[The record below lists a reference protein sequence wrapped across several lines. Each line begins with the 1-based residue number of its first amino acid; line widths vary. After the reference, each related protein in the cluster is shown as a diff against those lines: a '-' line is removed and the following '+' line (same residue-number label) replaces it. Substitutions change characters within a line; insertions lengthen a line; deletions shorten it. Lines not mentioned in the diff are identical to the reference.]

1 VAPALAARKGALLQI
16 RWFTPAVVLAVG
28 VSPAVAQ
35 DPASNRLRNDQK
47 RIEDLVKKDKNP
59 DATALASSL
68 IMQESSALQADSGA
82 VASFDAAVGVASLRS
97 GNYEDASIWLLRAI
111 RVQEKVT
118 SPNDPVIVG
127 YALNLAHAYQE
138 RGDYVKAEGFFLRA
152 VALSRKSKGG
162 KDLWTALSD
171 LSRFYTERGNYAK
184 ALPLAEEALRLAS
197 SSEGAQSP
205 EVVSPLRSIAAAA
218 AGEKKYDEA
227 YKHLE
232 DALSVLE
239 KRYGVKS
246 PERLPILND
255 LIVLSF
261 QESKQS
267 RTYDFYLKAHDTK
280 LKGLKSTEN
289 YGKILNNLGTM
300 YTLSGQYDEALA
312 MFKKSAET
320 DPKQPDSMNNLGV
333 IYHKLGQYQEATKA
347 FDGINKYTTHGLT
360 VSAAAALN
368 GVVAASPPP
377 AEVAS
382 ITDKV
387 QRQIQVERFVSVNA
401 PSTIREQDEFELTA
415 ALTEKMTSPNVKVFP
430 GVTSFLTR
438 DGSLVLSLPKST
450 EVGVWPIDVMITAP
464 QFEILSGKDRATIM
478 LPRLGD
484 SDTAHFRL
492 RPKPGTDPGLG
503 AEIMVTFW
511 YKGGNVATAVSQV
524 SIVDPTKSPAQETTV
539 SISTV
544 SPSSIPASVGG
555 NGIRPDLTLVYKDF
569 QGGNIC
575 SVLIASPYL
584 DLDQKE
590 CEPSAQTA
598 KWVRETLDDLLT
610 NAGLNTR
617 TLTPVDNSDGN
628 LQSKEQLFAS
638 FNGFGKDLYNH
649 VAPEFVQ
656 RAIRM
661 LREKSKIGAASFKRI
676 EVHTSNPA
684 IPWELMIVD
693 DTHPAD
699 GLGFLGTDVEISRWH
714 LPSSGDPLPSPPEQV
729 GLRELAMIAPH
740 YEGGEYLPNQ
750 QSEINSIKTMHG
762 YKDVPGT
769 FLGLQALLQNPPEG
783 IVHFAGHGMADAT
796 NGKFS
801 IKLEGDTTLS
811 LGQWR
816 GLVNAKPQTRSIYF
830 LNACDVGQAAQIGN
844 FVYGWAPTVLE
855 TGGSGFIG
863 GMWPLSDNGA
873 SQFAAVF
880 YESLR
885 ANGQKGPVE
894 IAELLRI
901 ARRKFAE
908 TGDPTFL
915 GYVLYGNVGL
925 SVVPQ

>member
-1 VAPALAARKGALLQI
+1 LPIQWVTLAIVFTVGASS
-16 RWFTPAVVLAVG
+16 VLAQE
-28 VSPAVAQ
+28 SI
-35 DPASNRLRNDQK
+35 SNRLRNDQK
-47 RIEDLVKKDKNP
+47 RIDDLVKKDKNS
-59 DATALASSL
+59 DAAALADSL
-68 IMQESSALQADSGA
+68 IIKEGSALQTNS
-82 VASFDAAVGVASLRS
+82 AAVGSFLAAAGNAHLRAGSYEAASDMLF
-97 GNYEDASIWLLRAI
+97 RAI

-127 YALNLAHAYQE
+127 YALSLAHAYQE
-138 RGDYVKAEGFFLRA
+138 RGDYVKAEEFFLRA
-152 VALSRKSKGG
+152 VALSRRSGG
-162 KDLWTALSD
+162 RKDLWTALSD
-171 LSRFYTERGNYAK
+171 LSKFYTDRGNYAK
-184 ALPLAEEALRLAS
+184 ALPLAEEAFRLAS
-197 SSEGAQSP
+197 TSAGAQSP
-205 EVVSPLRSIAAAA
+205 EVVFPLRSLAAAA

-232 DALSVLE
+232 DALAVLE
-239 KRYGVKS
+239 KHYGDKS
-246 PERLPILND
+246 PERLPVLND
-255 LIVLSF
+255 LIVLLF

-280 LKGLKSTEN
+280 LKGIRSTQN

-312 MFKKSAET
+312 MFKKSTET
-320 DPKQPDSMNNLGV
+320 DPNQLDSLNNLGV
-333 IYHKLGQYQEATKA
+333 IYHKLGQNQEAMKA
-347 FDGINKYTTHGLT
+347 FDGINKYNIRRPT

-368 GVVAASPPP
+368 GLAAAPPPP

-387 QRQIQVERFVSVNA
+387 QRQIQVERFVSVDA

-430 GVTSFLTR
+430 GVSSLLTP
-438 DGSLVLSLPKST
+438 DGSLVLSLPEST

-464 QFEILSGKDRATIM
+464 QFEIISGKDRATIM
-478 LPRLGD
+478 LPRVGD
-484 SDTAHFRL
+484 SDTARFRL
-492 RPKPGTDPGLG
+492 RPKPGKDLG
-503 AEIMVTFW
+503 PVAEIMVTFW
-511 YKGGNVATAVSQV
+511 YKGGNVATAVRQV
-524 SIVDPTKSPAQETTV
+524 SIVDPTKPQAEETT
-539 SISTV
+539 ISTA

-555 NGIRPDLTLVYKDF
+555 NGNRPDLTLVYRDF
-569 QGGNIC
+569 QGGKIC

-590 CEPSAQTA
+590 CEPSDQTE
-598 KWVRETLDDLLT
+598 KWVKKTLDDLLT

-617 TLTPVDNSDGN
+617 TFKPVDNFAGN
-628 LQSKEQLFAS
+628 RQGKEQLFAA

-656 RAIRM
+656 RAIHM
-661 LREKSKIGAASFKRI
+661 LREQSKSGTASFKRI
-676 EVHTSNPA
+676 EVHTSDPA

-693 DTHPAD
+693 DTHLAD
-699 GLGFLGTDVEISRWH
+699 GLGFLGTEVEISRWH
-714 LPSSGDPLPSPPEQV
+714 LPSSGDPLPAPPEQV

-740 YEGGEYLPNQ
+740 YVGGEYLPNQ
-750 QSEINSIKTMHG
+750 QSEINSIKTLHG
-762 YKDVPGT
+762 YREVPGT
-769 FLGLQALLQNPPEG
+769 FLGLGALLQNPPEG
-783 IVHFAGHGMADAT
+783 IVHFAGHGMADTT

-801 IKLEGDTTLS
+801 IMLEGDTTLS

-816 GLVNAKPQTRSIYF
+816 GLVNAKPQTHSIYF
-830 LNACDVGQAAQIGN
+830 LNACDVGQAAQIAD

-855 TGGSGFIG
+855 TGGSGFLG

-880 YESLR
+880 YESLQ

-894 IAELLRI
+894 IAELLRM
-901 ARRKFAE
+901 ARRRFAE